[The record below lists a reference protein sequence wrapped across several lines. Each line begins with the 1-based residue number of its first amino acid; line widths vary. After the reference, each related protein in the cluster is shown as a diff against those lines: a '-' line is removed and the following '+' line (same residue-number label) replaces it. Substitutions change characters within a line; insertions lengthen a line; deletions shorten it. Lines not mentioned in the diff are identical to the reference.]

1 MDIYAGHEIY
11 YSVGVIDR
19 LKEGAILTLAGS
31 RHILVEFR
39 TSVAYH
45 IMSQAVQEFRQA
57 GYVPII
63 AHVER
68 YMCLEKKGRVEALK
82 EQGALCQMNVE
93 ALQGSFFDSESRRA
107 KKMISK
113 GQIDFVASD
122 MHNLTSRPPMQD
134 VGLAWLYK
142 NTTPEY
148 QEKLL
153 GGNCK
158 ELFLK

>member
-1 MDIYAGHEIY
+1 
-11 YSVGVIDR
+11 
-19 LKEGAILTLAGS
+19 
-31 RHILVEFR
+31 
-39 TSVAYH
+39 
-45 IMSQAVQEFRQA
+45 
-57 GYVPII
+57 
-63 AHVER
+63 
-68 YMCLEKKGRVEALK
+68 MCLGKKGRVEALK
-82 EQGALCQMNVE
+82 MQGALCQMNVE

-134 VGLAWLYK
+134 EGIAWLYK

-158 ELFLK
+158 QLFLK